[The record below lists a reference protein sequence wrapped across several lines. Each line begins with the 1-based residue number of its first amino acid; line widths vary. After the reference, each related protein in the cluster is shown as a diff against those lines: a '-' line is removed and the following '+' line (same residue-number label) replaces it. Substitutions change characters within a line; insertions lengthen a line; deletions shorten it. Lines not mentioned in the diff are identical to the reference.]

1 MKNFKVELSKDWKK
15 YTFVLKADYEIELKE
30 KFHKE
35 WYNILS
41 ISEIDNIEVS
51 GQAFY
56 FEIFVNLEL
65 KKWTINSS
73 DIFKAYLKLRKELGY
88 RVKYI
93 YDKLDA
99 TEEEKIELVNKLEKQ
114 FDLFN
119 INNASLK
126 KEEIIIK
133 KEDNKN
139 DDNKQE
145 NFYLKKEL
153 DEAYNIIGFV
163 LIKLKNIID
172 WKIDETLTSEEKLKL
187 TDIYNNLIKIRN
199 STNIAKLKEIWE
211 LALKKIWKIELWVLE
226 NKKTKE
232 LELVLKETNKLLKK
246 VGSKTQFIEK
256 EKDLGYILATLW
268 NNFNDFFISNFK
280 KEKEKKQDLDKESYY
295 YQKNKLLLKRYL
307 KLKQEIDKEK
317 LQNLMKFI
325 FSFSQENKD
334 FVIKYNIKQ
343 ALIKQNIYLLRAK
356 LDNKS
361 FSYTKIVNSYEKG
374 LGWILNIF
382 NLLKNSIFYFT
393 FLYSLFFI
401 IFISLSYYLNLDYNL
416 NLATLKY
423 IILLLF
429 FYFYFTFSK
438 NFALILLNSIF
449 FWFSIAI
456 YLINF

>member
-1 MKNFKVELSKDWKK
+1 MKNFKVELSKEWKK
-15 YTFVLKADYEIELKE
+15 YTFVLKANYEIELKE

-41 ISEIDNIEVS
+41 ISEIDSIEVS
-51 GQAFY
+51 WQAFY
-56 FEIFVNLEL
+56 FEILINSEL

-88 RVKYI
+88 RVKYL

-119 INNASLK
+119 INNVSFK
-126 KEEIIIK
+126 KEENIVK
-133 KEDNKN
+133 KEENKN
-139 DDNKQE
+139 DDSKQE

-172 WKIDETLTSEEKLKL
+172 WKIDETISVEEKLKL
-187 TDIYNNLIKIRN
+187 TNIYNNLIKVKT
-199 STNIAKLKEIWE
+199 STNIAKLKEIGE
-211 LALKKIWKIELWVLE
+211 LALKKIWEIELWVLE
-226 NKKTKE
+226 NKKTTE

-256 EKDLGYILATLW
+256 EKDLWYIFQNFWESVKDFLI
-268 NNFNDFFISNFK
+268 NNL
-280 KEKEKKQDLDKESYY
+280 KQETKQKQEIDKESYY
-295 YQKNKLLLKRYL
+295 YQKNELLLKRYL

-325 FSFSQENKD
+325 FSFTQENKD

-343 ALIKQNIYLLRAK
+343 ALIKQNIDLLRAK
-356 LDNKS
+356 LNNKS
-361 FSYTKIVNSYEKG
+361 FSYTKIVNTYEKW
-374 LGWILNIF
+374 LGKILNIF
-382 NLLKNSIFYFT
+382 NILKNSIFYFI

-401 IFISLSYYLNLDYNL
+401 IFISLTYYLNLDYNL

-429 FYFYFTFSK
+429 FYFYFSFSK